1 MNDDPLVAKFHG
13 LLSGNVSDA
22 METLGMRRTVI
33 TGYTMLGPAGSAI
46 AGRAF
51 TVRQFRKHGSDE
63 RNKQMTRH
71 LDVSKELSQPGDII
85 VIDTGGMTDV
95 ATWGELHT
103 ARCVRRGITGMIT
116 NGATR
121 DADLLRTMELPV
133 FCRAFT
139 PVKSMWDFVTQSLNE
154 PVVLDGVQIRPRDII
169 VADET
174 GIIVIPPER
183 AAEIAEIA
191 GKIREAEEVAM
202 REEAALRA
210 RAAAS

>member
-1 MNDDPLVAKFHG
+1 MNGTADPLVAMFDG

-22 METLGMRRTVI
+22 MESLGLRRTVI
-33 TGYTMLGPAGSAI
+33 AGYTMLALPGTAI

-51 TVRQFRKHGSDE
+51 TLRQKRKHVAEE
-63 RNKQMTRH
+63 RTAQMTRQIE
-71 LDVSKELSQPGDII
+71 VSRDLAQAGDII

-95 ATWGELHT
+95 ATWGELHA
-103 ARCVRRGITGMIT
+103 ARCLRRGVTGAIT

-121 DADLLRTMELPV
+121 DADVLRTMGFPV

-139 PVKSMWDFVTQSLNE
+139 PVKSMWDMVTSDINE
-154 PVVLDGVQIRPRDII
+154 PVVLDAVQIRPRDII

-174 GIIVIPPER
+174 GIIVVPPER

-191 GKIREAEEVAM
+191 QKIRADEEVA
-202 REEAALRA
+202 LRA
-210 RAAAS
+210 ELGGS

>member
-1 MNDDPLVAKFHG
+1 MSDDPLVAMFDG

-22 METLGMRRTVI
+22 METLGMRRAVI
-33 TGYTMLGPAGSAI
+33 TGYTMLGPAGAAI

-51 TVRQFRKHGSDE
+51 TVRQYRKHGADD
-63 RNKQMTRH
+63 RNTQMTRH
-71 LDVSKELSQPGDII
+71 VDVTKELAQAGDVI

-103 ARCVRRGITGMIT
+103 ARCLRRGITGMVT

-121 DADLLRTMELPV
+121 DADLLRTMGLPV

-139 PVKSMWDFVTQSLNE
+139 PVKSLWDFETHSINE

-174 GIIVIPPER
+174 GIIVIPPDR
-183 AAEIAEIA
+183 AREIAEIA
-191 GKIREAEEVAM
+191 AKIRASEEVAM

-210 RAAAS
+210 AAGR

>member
-1 MNDDPLVAKFHG
+1 MSDDPLVAMFDG

-22 METLGMRRTVI
+22 MESLGMRRAVI
-33 TGYTMLGPAGSAI
+33 AGYTMLGPEGAAM

-51 TVRQFRKHGSDE
+51 TVRQLRKHGSDD
-63 RNKQMTRH
+63 RNKLMTRH
-71 LDVSKELSQPGDII
+71 VDVSKELAQRGDVI
-85 VIDTGGMTDV
+85 VIDTGGLTDV

-103 ARCVRRGITGMIT
+103 ARCLRRGIAGMIT

-121 DADLLRTMELPV
+121 DADLLRKMGLPV

-139 PVKSMWDFVTQSLNE
+139 PVKSLWDFATQSINE

-183 AAEIAEIA
+183 AREVAEIA
-191 GKIREAEEVAM
+191 GKIRESEEAAM
-202 REEAALRA
+202 REEVALRA
-210 RAAAS
+210 AP